1 MPDFQ
6 SNVFTSEAKNRA
18 DIMTGFFLEKVVTT
32 DISDGNTARNR
43 AAINKMCTSIP
54 TPFARMFLFRTAFK
68 EVATREGEKP
78 MLKVHKE
85 HRLYNYLVSDCL
97 DMLEFI
103 FYYGGQREF
112 NVISWNRNTELD
124 LLHSDDPNWIKNKKH
139 KRLKSALKS
148 EFEDRGSL
156 HGVDVISL
164 FTWNDNP
171 EDPQSKA
178 VVIGGTSPFS
188 LVYTSPNWIR
198 EKKKKSWIF
207 SAGRAGDNLFD
218 NDPTA
223 LSHPRSL
230 AERSPRFRKFIYKL
244 WFAYGGHNPS
254 LRDFEEY
261 IEQSWTRYDMDRPEM
276 ADIAVYGGGGYTS
289 AMFCEEYSETLNC
302 VKFGANNQAEF
313 INSDVVVVGIPLRCN
328 PSAALRVNRDYMI
341 KSPVADNML
350 PKESTGVDAPVQI
363 ERPLVL
369 DPNIEIA
376 GKRYIED
383 ESWSKYCGKMPAYE
397 VENPNYWERTLPGT
411 NRKYPYLRIEDF
423 LEEKIIGL
431 ASSVSGKH
439 FLTGNVRGQITYLPP
454 LKRTFFKFFKLNDL
468 FRVNKAEVIELD
480 DEGYPRT
487 NVEVFDMKKD
497 VFSMSVSDDGSVVVT
512 LNIPVRGG
520 IMTLSKTYAYNED
533 PAHSDIIY
541 FDDVE
546 ADKAFNLSVFP
557 FYKLTD
563 TGSQYNKY
571 SLMLGYVGDVKLHFY
586 GEDLNRELGGN
597 VVKVKERTDTSRIKT
612 RYYTIDEAFDL
623 IEVEA
628 CGIKGIVVPLF
639 KRIKPGGTNYV
650 FCVDFGTTN
659 THVAWGKDNG
669 AKVDEVKDFA
679 YDETDEQVVNLYEPG
694 GYMHYKTSFKR
705 EFVPERIAP
714 SPKDA
719 KDDPSF
725 PIRTTACAST
735 NWLNEEKTAD
745 CHLFGDANVGFF
757 FLNEEQTMQKGS
769 NHYVPDIKWARG
781 PKFGQLRQAYFDEL
795 MWMIKNKAVLNE
807 GSMNFYFYFTYP
819 QSMQGNAID
828 GLYKLWEKARNNVR
842 AGDPNQFN
850 MNPNA
855 LVHPVEGI
863 APWFAGRKNDT
874 IDASDTYLNIDIGG
888 GTMDMVYQNPK
899 DKENFCY
906 SARFAADDLWGDG
919 IDKVSDNKK
928 NNAFIRDYMQGEY
941 FPKADKLVDR
951 YNAFKANA
959 KTSADLISFL
969 FKYNDQYHFHEYL
982 QESRLITLVL
992 MHFVANAYYVGLV
1005 LNKDGLNVPK
1015 KIGFT
1020 GMGSLYVRIISPIER
1035 DIAEL
1040 FKSVLRY
1047 QGFTD
1052 DKVKNLQVVLHE
1064 NPKVVTAQGGVVF
1077 HRPGTGDLTQV
1088 SQVESYVWGFDGEDV
1103 DTDLRERDADSKK
1116 EAVLKLTEDY
1126 IGYFESEEFKKTRA
1140 KLNRGWK
1147 MAKINKDSVMYL
1159 AENSF
1164 DDWYTANYE
1173 APEAEV
1179 LKDPLFFWPIKGML
1193 YKYALEMIRN

>member
-1 MPDFQ
+1 MPNFQ
-6 SNVFTSEAKNRA
+6 SSVFTNEEKNRA
-18 DIMTGFFLEKVVTT
+18 NITTGFFTEKVETT
-32 DISDGNTARNR
+32 DISDGDTALSR

-54 TPFARMFLFRTAFK
+54 SPFARMFLFRTAFK
-68 EVATREGEKP
+68 EVTRREEQNP
-78 MLKVHKE
+78 MINAHRE
-85 HRLYNYLVSDCL
+85 NRLYNYLVSDCL

-103 FYYGGQREF
+103 FYYGGEREF
-112 NVISWNRNTELD
+112 NVINWNRNTELNM
-124 LLHSDDPNWIKNKKH
+124 LHSNAPNWIPNIKH
-139 KRLKSALKS
+139 KRLKSALES
-148 EFEDRGSL
+148 EFQAGSPF
-156 HGVDVISL
+156 GNVNIISL

-171 EDPQSKA
+171 EDPNSRA

-198 EKKKKSWIF
+198 EKNNKGWAF
-207 SAGRAGDNLFD
+207 SAGNAGANLFD
-218 NDPTA
+218 NDPQA
-223 LSHPRSL
+223 LTHPKSL
-230 AERSPRFRKFIYKL
+230 VERSPRFRKFIYKL
-244 WFAYGGHNPS
+244 WFAYRGHNPS
-254 LRDFEEY
+254 LGDFERY
-261 IEQSWTRYDMDRPEM
+261 IDQSWTRYDHDRLEM
-276 ADIAVYGGGGYTS
+276 ADIAGLAGGMYTS
-289 AMFCEEYSETLNC
+289 AMFCQEYGEKLNC
-302 VKFGANNQAEF
+302 VVFGANGNAEF
-313 INSDVVVVGIPLRCN
+313 IETDVIVVGSGGAAHGIPLRCN
-328 PSAALRVNRDYMI
+328 PSAALQVNGDYMI
-341 KSPVADNML
+341 DLPVDDAML
-350 PKESTGVDAPVQI
+350 PEESTGINAPVQI

-376 GKRYIED
+376 GCCYIED
-383 ESWSKYCGKMPAYE
+383 ASWGEYSGSMPAYNA
-397 VENPNYWERTLPGT
+397 ENPNYWERTLPGT
-411 NRKYPYLRIEDF
+411 TRKYPYLRIEDF
-423 LEEKIIGL
+423 LEEKIIRL
-431 ASSVSGKH
+431 ASYVSGKH

-468 FRVNKAEVIELD
+468 FHVNNAGAIELD
-480 DEGYPRT
+480 ENGYPRT
-487 NVEVFDMKKD
+487 RPD

-520 IMTLSKTYAYNED
+520 IMTLSKTYAYNAD
-533 PAHSDIIY
+533 PDHSDIIN
-541 FDDVE
+541 FSDILGDR
-546 ADKAFNLSVFP
+546 AFNLSVFP
-557 FYKLTD
+557 FYQLTGA
-563 TGSQYNKY
+563 GSEYNKY
-571 SLMLGYVGDVKLHFY
+571 SLMLGYLGDVSLHFY

-597 VVKVKERTDTSRIKT
+597 VVKVKERTDSNQIKT

-623 IEVEA
+623 IEIEA
-628 CGIKGIVVPLF
+628 CGAKGIVVPLF
-639 KRIKPGGTNYV
+639 KRIRPGNTSYV

-659 THVAWGKDNG
+659 THVAWGIDNG
-669 AKVDEVKDFA
+669 GMVSQVQDFA

-694 GYMHYKTSFKR
+694 GYMHYRTSFKR
-705 EFVPERIAP
+705 EFVPERIAS
-714 SPKDA
+714 SPGDA
-719 KDDPSF
+719 EEVPSF

-735 NWLNEEKTAD
+735 NWLGDPQAAD

-757 FLNEEQTMQKGS
+757 FLNEEPAMQNGS

-781 PKFGQLRQAYFDEL
+781 TKSGQLRQAYFDEL
-795 MWMIKNKAVLNE
+795 MWMIKNKAVLNG
-807 GSMNFYFYFTYP
+807 GSMDFYFYFTYP
-819 QSMQGNAID
+819 QSMQGNAV
-828 GLYKLWEKARNNVR
+828 GSLYNLWRNARNNVR

-863 APWFAGRKNDT
+863 APWFAGRKDG
-874 IDASDTYLNIDIGG
+874 IISAADTYLNIDIGG

-919 IDKVSDNKK
+919 IDQMADNRM
-928 NNAFIRDYMQGEY
+928 NNAFIRDYTQGDY
-941 FPKADKLVDR
+941 FPMANALVDR

-982 QESRLITLVL
+982 QESQLITLVL

-1005 LNKDGLNVPK
+1005 LNKDGLNVPR

-1020 GMGSLYVRIISPIER
+1020 GMGSLYIGIISPIEN

-1052 DKVKNLQVVLHE
+1052 DEVKNLQVVLRE

-1077 HRPGTGDLTQV
+1077 HRPGTGDLTHI

-1103 DTDLRERDADSKK
+1103 DADLRERDAVLKK

-1126 IGYFESEEFKKTRA
+1126 IGYFESEEFRKTRD
-1140 KLNRGWK
+1140 KLNRGWN
-1147 MAKINKDSVMYL
+1147 MAEINKNSVMNL

-1164 DDWYTANYE
+1164 NDWYTANYV
-1173 APEAEV
+1173 APDSDV

-1193 YKYALEMIRN
+1193 YKYGLEIIE